1 MKKIFAKFLFKIYG
15 WKLVGK
21 IPVEIKKYVLIAV
34 PHTTNM
40 DFFLAM
46 PTMWSLGVPGKFL
59 IKKEHMDAWYGPLI
73 KWMGGLGVDRKNQ
86 SLDFVEQLK
95 KIVADHNQLA
105 MLFTPE
111 GTRKRVEKWKTGFY
125 RVATAVDIPIILAYA
140 DYQDNEVHIGH
151 VFNPSGDFVKDFEY
165 MENFYKN
172 ITAAYPEN
180 YNPIAFERKNKQ
192 S

>member
-1 MKKIFAKFLFKIYG
+1 MKKIFANIIFKILG

-21 IPVEIKKYVLIAV
+21 VPDDVKKYVLIAV

-40 DFFLAM
+40 DFYLAM

-59 IKKEHMDAWYGPLI
+59 IKKEHTDAWYGFLI
-73 KWMGGLGVDRKNQ
+73 KFMGGLGVDRKNQ

-95 KIVADHNQLA
+95 QIVADHDELA

-125 RVATAVDIPIILAYA
+125 RVSMAVDIPIVLAYA
-140 DYQDNEVHIGH
+140 EYRDKEVHLGH
-151 VFNPSGDFVKDFEY
+151 VFYPTGDFVKDFEY
-165 MENFYKN
+165 MEDFYKN

-180 YNPIAFERKNKQ
+180 YNPKAFIRK
-192 S
+192 